1 MKNSLISL
9 FIFSVTL
16 TVVLTLS
23 GCKGC
28 KNSNAEKIENSIV
41 VPKDDKEFLD
51 NLSAVLSESI
61 PKLVNDKIDS
71 SKNEGWHNLIK
82 AYYDENNY
90 KPLWVSRDVLNQKGK
105 EMYDFVSHAELLGLN
120 KDLYD
125 FETTK
130 KIYDSLK
137 GNFTNALKVDG
148 IGNDAFIAPPG
159 LHVLA
164 GNYYLTVAVGN
175 SNDPKNQE
183 LLKTIGKKI
192 VSKL

>member
-1 MKNSLISL
+1 MKSKWIYSLLCITLLSSL
-9 FIFSVTL
+9 LLAGCGGGGATPTAAKIIDPCDLVSKTEAQQYLGQPLKEQEKKETAAVGLKLCVYNTVQEGSGKLLQIGL
-16 TVVLTLS
+16 TQQS
-23 GCKGC
+23 FMP
-28 KNSNAEKIENSIV
+28 KNGQT
-41 VPKDDKEFLD
+41 P
-51 NLSAVLSESI
+51 
-61 PKLVNDKIDS
+61 
-71 SKNEGWHNLIK
+71 
-82 AYYDENNY
+82 
-90 KPLWVSRDVLNQKGK
+90 Q
-105 EMYDFVSHAELLGLN
+105 
-120 KDLYD
+120 
-125 FETTK
+125 

>member
-1 MKNSLISL
+1 MKSKWIYSLLCITLLSSL
-9 FIFSVTL
+9 LLAGCGGGGATPTAAKIIDPCDLVSKTEAQQYLGQPLKDPEKKETAAVGLKLCVYNTVQEGSGKLLQIGL
-16 TVVLTLS
+16 TQQS
-23 GCKGC
+23 FMP
-28 KNSNAEKIENSIV
+28 KNGQS
-41 VPKDDKEFLD
+41 P
-51 NLSAVLSESI
+51 
-61 PKLVNDKIDS
+61 
-71 SKNEGWHNLIK
+71 
-82 AYYDENNY
+82 
-90 KPLWVSRDVLNQKGK
+90 Q
-105 EMYDFVSHAELLGLN
+105 
-120 KDLYD
+120 
-125 FETTK
+125 